1 MTISYNI
8 KMSFSPIYIYITKK
22 PEPIRKVKNIKHT
35 KAETKKS
42 DEERK
47 KNDPRD

>member
-1 MTISYNI
+1 
-8 KMSFSPIYIYITKK
+8 MSFTPIYIYITTK
-22 PEPIRKVKNIKHT
+22 PPTITKVKNIKHT

-47 KNDPRD
+47 KIDPRD